1 MILNNRQVYKTW
13 KSVDNV
19 KMYNKPIIKQNERSF
34 INDNCSVRQQQNKP
48 CGNFKF
54 NSRPMTHYRK
64 SLDRDC
70 SYVEYEYILN
80 NNIPS
85 ENLDTCFS
93 AENLVIK
100 RGKTNIDTNYSTS
113 NKEYLYKKCKT
124 FNQNLN
130 IGRTISGDQYISPN
144 CDCSKNTVYT
154 YRNKN
159 YYTDSPI
166 TSSTRIASIKYA
178 EYRDKLKSH
187 AEYETL
193 AYRQEHNDNY
203 NKMGCCNNKSLY
215 KSRKLGG
222 SRIRILK

>member
-1 MILNNRQVYKTW
+1 MILHNRQVYKTW
-13 KSVDNV
+13 KSISNV
-19 KMYNKPIIKQNERSF
+19 KMYNKPIIKKNERV
-34 INDNCSVRQQQNKP
+34 DTTQNCPPLQDPYKA

-54 NSRPMTHYRK
+54 NSRPMAHYRK
-64 SLDRDC
+64 TLDLDC
-70 SYVEYEYILN
+70 SYVEYILN
-80 NNIPS
+80 NNISS

-100 RGKTNIDTNYSTS
+100 RGKTNIDASYSTS

-130 IGRTISGDQYISPN
+130 IGRTVSGDEYISPD
-144 CDCSKNTVYT
+144 CDCNKNTVYT

-166 TSSTRIASIKYA
+166 TSSARIASIKHA
-178 EYRDKLKSH
+178 ECRDKLKCH
-187 AEYETL
+187 PDYETL
-193 AYRQEHNDNY
+193 AYRQEYNNNY
-203 NKMGCCNNKSLY
+203 NNIGCCDKNSLY
-215 KSRKLGG
+215 KSRKPGG